1 MPNKLTE
8 KFTEKAKGA
17 LSHAAKEAEDL
28 NSGIIETE
36 HILLGILDDD
46 SSTGF
51 KVLSSFQ
58 LDKQRVKESV
68 LASADPQGV
77 QDRESGFSDSSQEA
91 IASAALQAYL
101 WGSSYVGTEHLLCG
115 LSKTPSG
122 LACHILRSW
131 GITYETLKAR
141 VANYINPVEVQNL
154 PKESTTPL
162 LNNYSR
168 DLTALARED
177 KLDPVIRREEE
188 ISRLI
193 QILCRRTKNNPVLL
207 GDAGV
212 GKTAIVEGLA
222 QRIVNKAV
230 PEKIFNTRIAS
241 LDINAMVAGTRF
253 RGDFEERVLGVLE
266 EIKEANNIII
276 FIDEIQTIIGA
287 GGAGGALD
295 AANILKPALAR
306 GDFRCIGA
314 TTTEEYSQFIEED
327 SALERRFQ
335 PIFIQEPDTKT
346 AVDILEGLKNR
357 YEAYHKVS
365 FKKEAINASVKLAQ
379 RYLLDR
385 HLPDSAIDLIDEAA
399 SKKAVSF
406 GVFPKKALRISD
418 NLQKLRAEKDL
429 LVKEESWQKA
439 YDLLEKEKKF
449 VKDLSAI
456 INKQKIE
463 TTAVIDE
470 PDIAEVVSQMTGI
483 PLKEI
488 TTGETK
494 RLLNLEN
501 ELSKKV
507 VGQDHVLRQV
517 AGVLRRSRVGL
528 RDPKRPVGSF
538 ILLGSSGVGKT
549 LVAETLA
556 ETLFESPESLIR
568 LNMSEFSESHTV
580 SRLLGSPPGYVGYE
594 EGGELTIKLRQN
606 PYCVIL
612 LDELEKANKEI
623 FNILLQ
629 VLDNGQLMDGKGRLV
644 NFRNSIIIMTSN
656 VGSHLIRKEGDIGF
670 RKSGQTKTN
679 EDASYRDLSQKLK
692 EELRRNFKLE
702 FLNRV
707 DSVLVF
713 KQLSKH
719 SVKRIAKLLV
729 KEVILRLQEEQDM
742 MLSVEEKVYDFLVEK
757 GFSSEFGA
765 REMRRVI
772 TENIEDPLSEGILSD
787 RFKKGQPVKIRIEKG
802 SIILK

>member
-314 TTTEEYSQFIEED
+314 TTTEEYSQFI
-327 SALERRFQ
+327 
-335 PIFIQEPDTKT
+335 P
-346 AVDILEGLKNR
+346 
-357 YEAYHKVS
+357 H
-365 FKKEAINASVKLAQ
+365 
-379 RYLLDR
+379 
-385 HLPDSAIDLIDEAA
+385 
-399 SKKAVSF
+399 
-406 GVFPKKALRISD
+406 
-418 NLQKLRAEKDL
+418 
-429 LVKEESWQKA
+429 
-439 YDLLEKEKKF
+439 
-449 VKDLSAI
+449 
-456 INKQKIE
+456 
-463 TTAVIDE
+463 
-470 PDIAEVVSQMTGI
+470 
-483 PLKEI
+483 
-488 TTGETK
+488 
-494 RLLNLEN
+494 
-501 ELSKKV
+501 
-507 VGQDHVLRQV
+507 
-517 AGVLRRSRVGL
+517 
-528 RDPKRPVGSF
+528 
-538 ILLGSSGVGKT
+538 
-549 LVAETLA
+549 
-556 ETLFESPESLIR
+556 
-568 LNMSEFSESHTV
+568 
-580 SRLLGSPPGYVGYE
+580 
-594 EGGELTIKLRQN
+594 
-606 PYCVIL
+606 
-612 LDELEKANKEI
+612 
-623 FNILLQ
+623 
-629 VLDNGQLMDGKGRLV
+629 
-644 NFRNSIIIMTSN
+644 
-656 VGSHLIRKEGDIGF
+656 
-670 RKSGQTKTN
+670 
-679 EDASYRDLSQKLK
+679 
-692 EELRRNFKLE
+692 
-702 FLNRV
+702 
-707 DSVLVF
+707 
-713 KQLSKH
+713 
-719 SVKRIAKLLV
+719 
-729 KEVILRLQEEQDM
+729 
-742 MLSVEEKVYDFLVEK
+742 
-757 GFSSEFGA
+757 
-765 REMRRVI
+765 
-772 TENIEDPLSEGILSD
+772 
-787 RFKKGQPVKIRIEKG
+787 
-802 SIILK
+802 